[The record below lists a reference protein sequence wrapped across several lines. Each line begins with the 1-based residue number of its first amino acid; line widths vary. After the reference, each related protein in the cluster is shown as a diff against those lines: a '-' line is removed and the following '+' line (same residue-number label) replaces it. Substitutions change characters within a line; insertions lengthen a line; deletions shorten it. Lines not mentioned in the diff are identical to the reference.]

1 MTTTTG
7 ARIVYNHFDRI
18 ARHLPEVMGEIVRKT
33 AFEIEATAKRR
44 APVDT
49 GNLKASIKTTANDRT
64 RRRATVWTNVKYAP
78 FVEYG
83 TRYMAAQPY
92 LIPAA
97 EQARPKFLDACRR
110 LEKSL
115 G

>member
-1 MTTTTG
+1 MTVG
-7 ARIVYNHFDRI
+7 ARLEFNHFDRI
-18 ARHLPEVMGEIVRKT
+18 ARQLPQVVDKVVRKT
-33 AFEIEATAKRR
+33 AFEIESVAKSR

-49 GNLKASIKTTANDRT
+49 GNLKASISTMVDGPAH
-64 RRRATVWTNVKYAP
+64 AVVGTNVEYAP

-83 TRYMAAQPY
+83 TRHMAAQPY

-110 LEKSL
+110 LEASL